1 MHAIKLWTTA
11 LAAIALSIGM
21 GASDAAQSVA
31 LATKTT
37 KPGNDSMSVGD
48 GTFVKSQTN
57 TTTFLGTEYNPNKCV
72 LQFGS
77 LKCDKDDCGQ
87 LNGYDLECK
96 TLGTENGKPKKS
108 CVCKSVDAAV
118 CQNSTNAAIGGVPQ
132 FGDCSGGKQCV
143 DSFGHVPS
151 RLELR
156 ICAEKLHCVK
166 EISASA
172 KPAEICHTCR
182 SCIAQ
187 NDNTIDGQNN
197 SKLADVRRFD
207 CRKICPK
214 EILDSIEK
222 RNKKGVGI
230 ADELSSAS
238 ASASASGSGSTS
250 ASGSGTKKG
259 GKAGSKATTDSD
271 GKKKGSSAT
280 TLSVPTLVSAV
291 VISALSAVVLL

>member
-1 MHAIKLWTTA
+1 MHALKLVTVA
-11 LAAIALSIGM
+11 LAAVLLSV
-21 GASDAAQSVA
+21 SSTDAARS
-31 LATKTT
+31 ATRTT
-37 KPGNDSMSVGD
+37 RPGNDSMAVGD

-77 LKCDKDDCGQ
+77 LKCDKDDCGE
-87 LNGYDLECK
+87 LNGYKLECK
-96 TLGTENGKPKKS
+96 TLGTQNGKPKTS

-118 CQNSTNAAIGGVPQ
+118 CQNSTNAGVGGVPQ
-132 FGDCSGGKQCV
+132 FGDCSGGKQCA

-187 NDNTIDGQNN
+187 NDNTVDGQNN

-230 ADELSSAS
+230 ADELSSTS
-238 ASASASGSGSTS
+238 ASAASEEASGSSSASGSG
-250 ASGSGTKKG
+250 ATK
-259 GKAGSKATTDSD
+259 GSKASAGPN
-271 GKKKGSSAT
+271 GKNNAAAVPHVSTVVAAVAT
-280 TLSVPTLVSAV
+280 AV
-291 VISALSAVVLL
+291 SALSLL